1 MRMNLTAVNLDCAD
15 PLALA
20 DFYAKATGLPLH
32 ERSDADF
39 AALVDGNGLVL
50 GFQRVADHRPP
61 DWPDGDVPAQLHLDF
76 DVDADDLDEAVAALT
91 ALGATLPAAQPRPD
105 LWRVLLDPAG
115 HPFCVSPRR
124 RSGT

>member
-1 MRMNLTAVNLDCAD
+1 MRMKLTAVNLDCAD

-20 DFYAKATGLPLH
+20 DFYARATGLTPH
-32 ERSDADF
+32 ARSDADF
-39 AALVDGNGLVL
+39 AALVDGDRLVL

-61 DWPDGDVPAQLHLDF
+61 TWPDGDVPAQLHLDF
-76 DVDADDLDEAVAALT
+76 DVDDLDEAVAALT

-105 LWRVLLDPAG
+105 RWRVLLDPAG

-124 RSGT
+124 RRPM

>member
-32 ERSDADF
+32 ERSDAGF

-61 DWPDGDVPAQLHLDF
+61 VWPDGDVPAQLHLDF
-76 DVDADDLDEAVAALT
+76 DVDDLDEAAAALT

-115 HPFCVSPRR
+115 HPFCVSPRTR
-124 RSGT
+124 RGM